1 MQCFTQPGS
10 WEPFPRPPP
19 KKARKKAHYLS
30 QKIYYTVKH
39 ILIRLIPPKM
49 SDTTAEDRK
58 RKLQAIRA
66 KANEKAAGTTTEVAT
81 DISETSQVADEEVH
95 VEKKLK
101 FRNYQ
106 PYDNTLK
113 QAIIVPASNTATEE
127 PGVPVETNPIKL
139 ELEQIKS
146 DELNIMP
153 KKPNWDLKVQVE
165 AKMQKLKNRTQKAI
179 VEILREKLAK
189 ESNEDV
195 VA

>member
-1 MQCFTQPGS
+1 MFFPCNVLPSRDPGNLFPGRHTEESKKESALSFT
-10 WEPFPRPPP
+10 
-19 KKARKKAHYLS
+19 
-30 QKIYYTVKH
+30 KIYYTVKH

-153 KKPNWDLKVQVE
+153 KKPN
-165 AKMQKLKNRTQKAI
+165 
-179 VEILREKLAK
+179 
-189 ESNEDV
+189 
-195 VA
+195 